1 VMQVLNHPSLNHRM
15 EVRAGILAGRC
26 AELLQ
31 TFFRLRR
38 REKSSVV
45 GPQASATD
53 EFPDD

>member
-45 GPQASATD
+45 GPQSSATD